1 MMDGDQMSEEIC
13 RLKAARKAVILAH
26 NYQAGEVQD
35 AADFVGDSLE
45 LSQKAAATS
54 AEVIVFCGVHFMAET
69 ASLLSPG
76 KTVLLPRAGAGCP
89 MADMIT
95 PDGLLAMR
103 DAHPGAAVVCYVNSS
118 AAVKALSDVCC
129 TSANAERVVR
139 SIPGGKEIIF
149 VPDKHLG
156 RHVERRTGRSMVLWP
171 GFCPIHARLEIE
183 DLRRARS
190 AHPGAEVWAHPECR
204 IEVSDAADFVL
215 STGGMVRRA
224 RETKSS
230 TVVVATEVGMLHRLR
245 RERPD
250 VTFVAASE
258 AAVCSNMKMT
268 GLADVLAAL
277 ETMRGAVT
285 VPEDVRGPAA
295 RAVTRMLEVG

>member
-1 MMDGDQMSEEIC
+1 METDRTIREIE
-13 RLKAARKAVILAH
+13 RLKAARRAVILAH
-26 NYQAGEVQD
+26 NYQESDVQD
-35 AADFVGDSLE
+35 VADFVGDSLE
-45 LSQKAAATS
+45 LSQKAAATP

-69 ASLLSPG
+69 AFLLSPE
-76 KTVLLPRAGAGCP
+76 KTVLLPRAAAGCP

-95 PDGLLAMR
+95 PDGLAAMR

-118 AAVKALSDVCC
+118 AAVKALSDICC

-139 SIPGGKEIIF
+139 SIPEDREIVF
-149 VPDKHLG
+149 VPDKYLG

-171 GFCPIHARLEIE
+171 GFCPIHARLEAL
-183 DLRRARS
+183 DVRRARS

-204 IEVSDAADFVL
+204 PEVSDAADFVL

-224 RETKSS
+224 RETKSA

-245 RERPD
+245 AERPD

-258 AAVCSNMKMT
+258 AALCTNMKMT
-268 GLADVLAAL
+268 GLRDVLAAL
-277 ETMRGAVT
+277 ETMRGAIT
-285 VPEDVRGPAA
+285 VPDEVREPAA
-295 RAVTRMLEVG
+295 RAVARMLEVG